1 MKNFIKTIRSSVYD
15 PHFYKSLESKKT
27 SSAFSYFIKL
37 NIIVALIFSLG
48 ISIAIVPLALIVT
61 NEANMNKVTQFFP
74 QELEIQINKGQA
86 HSNISGPYV
95 IPIKSKILDEIDET
109 KTQFGQKN
117 IITID
122 TTNEFNLE
130 QFESSN
136 SIAYLSKDYLA
147 YVEKNGQ
154 INIQPLKGL
163 WDMTIS
169 RSSINS
175 WVSSVIP
182 YIRAL
187 IPLAIVC
194 LILMSFASVFIGNI
208 IFTLIASLIV
218 FTIESIRKNNC
229 EFNLIFKR
237 ALHVVTAVV
246 LLDLVLFVLHFG
258 TIWLVNIILFL
269 WLYYS
274 NIKAVSK

>member
-15 PHFYKSLESKKT
+15 PHFYKSLEAKKT

-48 ISIAIVPLALIVT
+48 ISIAFVPLALIVT

-74 QELEIQINKGQA
+74 RELEIQINKGQA
-86 HSNISGPYV
+86 HSNISGPYS
-95 IPIKSKILDEIDET
+95 IPINSKMIGDKQGKFENKKL
-109 KTQFGQKN
+109 
-117 IITID
+117 ITID
-122 TTNEFNLE
+122 TTNDFSLDR
-130 QFESSN
+130 FESSN

-187 IPLAIVC
+187 IPLAIVG
-194 LILMSFASVFIGNI
+194 LILMSFASVFVRTL
-208 IFTLIASLIV
+208 IFTLFASLIV
-218 FTIESIRKNNC
+218 YFIEYIRKNKI

-237 ALHVVTAVV
+237 ALHVVTAVI
-246 LLDLVLFVLHFG
+246 LLDLVLFVFHFG
-258 TIWLVNIILFL
+258 AIWLVNIILFL

-274 NIKAVSK
+274 NIKTVSK

>member
-15 PHFYKSLESKKT
+15 PHFYKSLEAKKT

-48 ISIAIVPLALIVT
+48 ISLAFVPLALIVT

-86 HSNISGPYV
+86 YSNISGPYS
-95 IPIKSKILDEIDET
+95 IPINSKMIGDKQGKFENKKL
-109 KTQFGQKN
+109 
-117 IITID
+117 ITID
-122 TTNEFNLE
+122 TTNDFSLDR
-130 QFESSN
+130 FESSN

-169 RSSINS
+169 RTSINS
-175 WVSSVIP
+175 WISSVIP

-187 IPLAIVC
+187 IPLAIVG

-218 FTIESIRKNNC
+218 FTIESIRKNKI

-237 ALHVVTAVV
+237 ALHVVTAVI
-246 LLDLVLFVLHFG
+246 LLDLVLFVFHFG
-258 TIWLVNIILFL
+258 AIWLVNIILFL

-274 NIKAVSK
+274 NTKAVSK